1 MSISGA
7 QNGLSF
13 HLGRHVMGTRNFMSA
28 AAVCVAAITLSACNE
43 QSSVKTYDMPAKQL
57 YAKLKDPVL
66 LKSVRSD
73 KGYSEVGTRKIV
85 DNRMGEYVTWAYVHK
100 GLEHYWYTA
109 TVEPV
114 SDTSAKL
121 SLEFFPNAH
130 FSNLPEMS
138 RNMMY
143 AASAEAVRAH
153 LEGRPVD
160 GKKIMA
166 RSAVFIV
173 SNPVK
178 SYREIDA
185 MRKQA
190 IAQAKK
196 DGGM

>member
-1 MSISGA
+1 MAELEVGEKRHGNP
-7 QNGLSF
+7 QF
-13 HLGRHVMGTRNFMSA
+13 HKYA
-28 AAVCVAAITLSACNE
+28 ALACVAAVMLSACNE
-43 QSSVKTYDMPAKQL
+43 QSSVQTYDMPAKQL
-57 YAKLKDPVL
+57 YAKLKDPAL
-66 LKSVRSD
+66 LKSVKAD

-85 DNRMGEYVTWAYVHK
+85 DNRMNEYVTWAYVHK
-100 GLEHYWYTA
+100 GMQHYWYTA

-114 SDTSAKL
+114 SETSSKL

-160 GKKIMA
+160 GQKIMA

-178 SYREIDA
+178 SYSEIKKLRE
-185 MRKQA
+185 QA

-196 DGGM
+196 DGVM

>member
-1 MSISGA
+1 M
-7 QNGLSF
+7 
-13 HLGRHVMGTRNFMSA
+13 
-28 AAVCVAAITLSACNE
+28 LSACNE
-43 QSSVKTYDMPAKQL
+43 QSSVQTYDMPAKQL
-57 YAKLKDPVL
+57 YAKLKDPAL
-66 LKSVRSD
+66 LKSVKAD

-85 DNRMGEYVTWAYVHK
+85 DNRMNEYVTWAYVHK
-100 GLEHYWYTA
+100 GMQHYWYTA
-109 TVEPV
+109 KVEPV
-114 SDTSAKL
+114 SETSSKL

-160 GKKIMA
+160 GQKIMA

-178 SYREIDA
+178 SYRRSRSCA
-185 MRKQA
+185 NKPSLRRKKTGLCNPVPKAPSCPRNCQRSNLSVTR
-190 IAQAKK
+190 QVC
-196 DGGM
+196 